1 MSRKGTHIFNMRFL
15 SRSTDQTMRLGK
27 AIARH
32 ALPGDIICLSGD
44 LGSGKTVLAKG
55 IAQGLGID
63 KSEVISPT
71 FVLLRQYEGRL
82 PLFHFDFY
90 RLQTAA
96 DIAGLGYEEFLYGN
110 GVSVI
115 EWPGRMRTLLPRQ
128 HLLVELSV
136 RGQLQRL
143 MRLRAF
149 GARYEKLIKD
159 IDEDT
164 RG

>member
-1 MSRKGTHIFNMRFL
+1 MRYL
-15 SRSTDQTMRLGK
+15 SRSVAQTLRFGK
-27 AIARH
+27 IIARH
-32 ALPGDIICLSGD
+32 LVPGDIICLSGD
-44 LGSGKTVLAKG
+44 LGAGKTVLAKG

-63 KSEVISPT
+63 KAGVVSPT
-71 FVLLRQYEGRL
+71 FVLLRQYEGKL

-90 RLQTAA
+90 RLKDLA

-115 EWPGRMRTLLPRQ
+115 EWPGRMRTLLPKQ
-128 HLLVELSV
+128 NLLVELSV
-136 RGQLQRL
+136 RAGEERL
-143 MRLRAF
+143 MKVSAC
-149 GARYEKLIKD
+149 GSRYEELIKD